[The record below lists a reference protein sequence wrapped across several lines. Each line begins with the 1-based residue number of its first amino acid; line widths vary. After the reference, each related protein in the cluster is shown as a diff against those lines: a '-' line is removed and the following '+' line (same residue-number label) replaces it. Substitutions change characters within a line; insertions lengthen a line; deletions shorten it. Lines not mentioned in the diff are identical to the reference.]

1 MEKSASMGPVM
12 LLGLGSLRVAAAV
25 HSPASHNFHCTYA
38 ICLACLPPASE
49 YCTCA
54 LLWAW
59 GDMINTH
66 YSTLPHLVWF
76 CPLSWQSECFS
87 LFWHRQI
94 WVLLSLRLVPL
105 ASRVCFF
112 TSIYMWFSFNSL
124 LRWRGVGSL
133 RSDLF
138 TFESVAVLWFCKQM
152 DILEMYVLLKTN
164 CTMCAPQLVV
174 MYSTICMSVSGRLL
188 YLTCFWWAVV
198 LNPFL
203 VGYLTCFW

>member
-49 YCTCA
+49 YCACA

-112 TSIYMWFSFNSL
+112 TRICDSVLTVYWDDVVLAVWGQICSHLKAWLYCDSANKWIFWKCIYYFQCSMQH
-124 LRWRGVGSL
+124 
-133 RSDLF
+133 
-138 TFESVAVLWFCKQM
+138 C
-152 DILEMYVLLKTN
+152 
-164 CTMCAPQLVV
+164 MCVMSPQLGLFGEHNVWEC
-174 MYSTICMSVSGRLL
+174 S
-188 YLTCFWWAVV
+188 F
-198 LNPFL
+198 
-203 VGYLTCFW
+203 